1 MVVSRPMPSVGVA
14 FDGRN
19 PLPALVEQ
27 ARAAETAGADAVW
40 VSSHLFLRDPFTIAA
55 AVLAATRRAHATL
68 MALSP
73 HVMHPVHMAMAAAT
87 LDELAPGRVVLCV
100 ATGVPDDLAGA
111 GVEPARPL
119 RALRETVEVVRLL
132 LAGEPVTYQGEIF
145 RIEGRRL
152 GPGRHAVPLFLA
164 AARPRTLELA
174 GAIAD
179 GVVLSNAS
187 SVEFVRASLEHVAR
201 GARGRSLRRAGLV
214 YASVA
219 DREADALGRFRRQLA
234 ITLRAPH
241 HAENLRLAG
250 AALDQEAARR
260 AVAREDWAAAEA
272 LVDDEVVRRHTAS
285 GTPAQVRAR
294 LEAYRAAGLEELV
307 LGGLST
313 PAETARAGGVARGQA

>member
-1 MVVSRPMPSVGVA
+1 MGAARSLGVA

-19 PLPALVEQ
+19 PLPVLVEQ
-27 ARAAETAGADAVW
+27 ARAAEAAGADSIW
-40 VSSHLFLRDPFTIAA
+40 ISSHLFLRDPSAITAA
-55 AVLAATRRAHATL
+55 GLAATARVHAAL
-68 MALSP
+68 MAMSP
-73 HVMHPVHMAMAAAT
+73 HVMHPVHIAMAAAT

-100 ATGVPDDLAGA
+100 ATGAPNDLADA

-132 LAGEPVTYQGEIF
+132 LAGEPVTYKGELF
-145 RIEGRRL
+145 HVAGRRL
-152 GPGRHAVPLFLA
+152 GSGRHAVPIFLA
-164 AARPRTLELA
+164 AARPRALELA

-201 GARGRSLRRAGLV
+201 GARGRALHRAGLV

-250 AALDQEAARR
+250 VSLDQEAVRR
-260 AVAREDWAAAEA
+260 AVAREDWAAAEI
-272 LVDDEVVRRHTAS
+272 LVGDDAVRRHTAS

-294 LEAYRAAGLEELV
+294 LDAYRAAGLDELV
-307 LGGLST
+307 LGGLYT
-313 PAETARAGGVARGQA
+313 PEETARAVSVARGRD